1 MQRRKTHATIIA
13 TSIRKKRSR
22 KTNILKN
29 NQKLFIL
36 TTVLICGVLLGI
48 IFVKYTDAA
57 TFAALQNLLATHFK
71 KCETQSLLLNVLSA
85 FGTDC
90 LYLCVAVLLGMCIAG
105 EPFLWILPLIKGL
118 GIGTVSACLYKA
130 YTLQGLEYYAFLLLL
145 PTVLSAAA
153 LLFGC
158 KESIL
163 FSRDINRCVFKRAE
177 HTDSFQA
184 VKLYLLRH
192 FVLLLI
198 LLCSAICGAVLLYV
212 FYGKVSPFSA

>member
-13 TSIRKKRSR
+13 TSIRKKGNR
-22 KTNILKN
+22 KTSILQS
-29 NQKLFIL
+29 NQKLLFL
-36 TTVLICGVLLGI
+36 TVLLICGVLLGI
-48 IFVKYTDAA
+48 LFVKYTDTT
-57 TFAALQNLLATHFK
+57 TFTALKNLLATHFQ
-71 KCETQSLLLNVLSA
+71 KCVTQSLLLNILSC

-90 LYLCVAVLLGMCIAG
+90 LYLSAAVLLGMCIAG
-105 EPFLWILPLIKGL
+105 EPFLWILPLIKGI

-163 FSRDINRCVFKRAE
+163 YTRDINRCVFKRAE

-184 VKLYLLRH
+184 LKLYLLRH

-198 LLCSAICGAVLLYV
+198 LLFSAVCGAVLLYA